1 MDGFGWAVLGL
12 LVLVVILFIPGG
24 DVEGPAPKRPK
35 PFKNSNDVDSSL
47 R

>member
-1 MDGFGWAVLGL
+1 MSYFGWAVLGL
-12 LVLVVILFIPGG
+12 ILLTVILLIPGG
-24 DVEGPAPKRPK
+24 DVEGPAPKRPV